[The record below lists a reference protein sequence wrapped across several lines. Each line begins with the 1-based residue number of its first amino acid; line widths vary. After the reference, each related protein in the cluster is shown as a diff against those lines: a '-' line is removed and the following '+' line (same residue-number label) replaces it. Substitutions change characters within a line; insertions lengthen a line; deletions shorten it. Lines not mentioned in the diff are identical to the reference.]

1 FCHIGNS
8 PVCSQVTRRLTSRSE
23 ISTSGGERY
32 LSSLAQDD
40 KLLTQM
46 FTALSPLTSREH
58 DLTTFELT
66 PRLSRNVW
74 KQRETFDGNQEQR
87 VGDLKKILE
96 DRDCEI
102 DGKKSVLQQRLRD
115 VLHQE
120 GEDPD
125 TYLFEMDEDIK
136 SVLRNMEHLEEKM
149 LENSGNLE
157 KKCWKILKKKIMEN
171 SGNLEEKMLENT
183 GNLKKHLEEKIME
196 NSGNLEAR
204 VIEKN
209 VGKYRLENKLSETK
223 QQLDQKIREI
233 ESQFALLSSKTD
245 LSPPGAADENVGE
258 VNSSANKD
266 VKIKEGKESP
276 ACSVAGD
283 KEQHSIRHT
292 TCETKMRM
300 KPPQFDG
307 KTPWPNYLRQFEAA
321 AKTNDWSMDEK
332 ATALTLALRGD
343 ATDILQ
349 TLSSA
354 EQADYEQLIKHLE
367 MRYGQTNLEHV
378 YHSQLKNRYQK
389 PSETLKE
396 FQVDISRL
404 VRLAYPATPEAVME
418 RLAVQAFLDGLRDG
432 ETRQAL
438 ILARPTNLV
447 DALTRALE
455 FEAAKQCA
463 KGQARIRQVEED
475 SNGDTM
481 EATIRKF
488 VKEALSEAKKV
499 QCWKCGKVGHIRRRC
514 PENQAGA
521 TATHQSNSIFIDALV
536 DGKPRELLL
545 DTGATRTII
554 RPDIVGTST
563 KVKPT
568 PWRLRTATGQ
578 PATIHGEVGVTFN
591 IGNTCFNG
599 QVLVADIE
607 DELILGMDIMNT
619 KGFKLDFKRG
629 VLQINEEEVV
639 LHGRTE
645 ERWNS
650 LDLNDGCLKRVL
662 ENGEGKEDRRQIVVP
677 KTRVPG
683 VLREIHGGASGGHLG
698 VTRTLA
704 KLRERFYWVNA
715 TKDFGC
721 PPGEDVAGEDYVTTL
736 RRRMDDI
743 HDQVRSNIQSASDR
757 MKETYDIGAQNDGY
771 QSGDLVWLYNP
782 QRRRGLSP
790 KLQTLWEGPYEVL
803 ARINDVVYR
812 IKKSSGGKPR
822 VVHFNRLTPFSG
834 SNDASVRTV
843 VPSTH
848 EMSFENFMAQYSP
861 NHKARYG
868 VTREEQRDLFQVP
881 AEFALAHCVA
891 QDLQMSRGIAAA
903 FKEKFGNVDELRRQ
917 RPEVGD
923 VLQLG
928 GDETSRRV
936 FYLVTKHLSRDKPT
950 YENVWESLISLRGA
964 LLSQEVTHL
973 AIPKLSCGLDG
984 LNWRVVRNMLEVL
997 FQFTGIE
1004 VLVCSYH
1011 PGVPIA
1017 ERTVDCYFYQQSRC
1031 KKGSLCRYR
1040 HHPTLRTLSGT
1051 ERCLR
1056 RGQCNESASSVPSTA
1071 LSPLTSREHDLTTS
1085 ELTPRLSRNVW
1096 KQRET
1101 FDGNQEQRPG
1111 EANKLEI
1118 AIVNYEEKVKPS
1130 LALTMSRNTSNP
1142 RPLTILF
1149 DCSMVTSWPFGEITR
1164 RYRDLILLF
1173 IDSHDK
1179 SNKPFKGI
1187 LRSKT

>member
-1 FCHIGNS
+1 MAS
-8 PVCSQVTRRLTSRSE
+8 RRV
-23 ISTSGGERY
+23 
-32 LSSLAQDD
+32 
-40 KLLTQM
+40 LLK
-46 FTALSPLTSREH
+46 
-58 DLTTFELT
+58 DL
-66 PRLSRNVW
+66 
-74 KQRETFDGNQEQR
+74 K

-102 DGKKSVLQQRLRD
+102 DGKKVFYNN
-115 VLHQE
+115 
-120 GEDPD
+120 GC
-125 TYLFEMDEDIK
+125 EMFYTRRVKIQIQA
-136 SVLRNMEHLEEKM
+136 KM
-149 LENSGNLE
+149 LEN
-157 KKCWKILKKKIMEN
+157 CV
-171 SGNLEEKMLENT
+171 NLEE
-183 GNLKKHLEEKIME
+183 
-196 NSGNLEAR
+196 
-204 VIEKN
+204 
-209 VGKYRLENKLSETK
+209 RLENKLSETK

-258 VNSSANKD
+258 VNSSPNKD

-367 MRYGQTNLEHV
+367 MRYGQTNLEYV

-514 PENQAGA
+514 PENQAVA
-521 TATHQSNSIFIDALV
+521 TATVPEKRNRVDDKGQPSIRDPQAPRKIAQVASLEHQSNSIFINALV

-563 KVKPT
+563 KVKRT

-645 ERWNS
+645 ERVRVVLAEDSSISERCEAILYACPDGRYDEGSIMMVEPGTHDSEGGHGVVIGKSLSHVRKIVPVRVMNVNYHPVTLKKGTVLGYCCPVASIVRSLGATRENSAEISAELEALIKTSSRHLKMDQRKITTVLDDNWQIEKIKIDQENDPELKHIMTWKKEGRRPTWAEIARYSPVLKSYWAQWNS

-662 ENGEGKEDRRQIVVP
+662 ENGEGEDI
-677 KTRVPG
+677 
-683 VLREIHGGASGGHLG
+683 
-698 VTRTLA
+698 
-704 KLRERFYWVNA
+704 
-715 TKDFGC
+715 
-721 PPGEDVAGEDYVTTL
+721 AGEDYVTTL

-843 VPSTH
+843 VPFTH

-928 GDETSRRV
+928 GNETSRRV

-1004 VLVCSYH
+1004 VLEYQS
-1011 PGVPIA
+1011 PKEQWIA
-1017 ERTVDCYFYQQSRC
+1017 TSINSPAARKAHSVDIATIQPKNTFRDGKVFKEGTV
-1031 KKGSLCRYR
+1031 
-1040 HHPTLRTLSGT
+1040 
-1051 ERCLR
+1051 
-1056 RGQCNESASSVPSTA
+1056 
-1071 LSPLTSREHDLTTS
+1071 
-1085 ELTPRLSRNVW
+1085 
-1096 KQRET
+1096 
-1101 FDGNQEQRPG
+1101 
-1111 EANKLEI
+1111 
-1118 AIVNYEEKVKPS
+1118 
-1130 LALTMSRNTSNP
+1130 
-1142 RPLTILF
+1142 
-1149 DCSMVTSWPFGEITR
+1149 
-1164 RYRDLILLF
+1164 
-1173 IDSHDK
+1173 
-1179 SNKPFKGI
+1179 
-1187 LRSKT
+1187 

>member
-1 FCHIGNS
+1 
-8 PVCSQVTRRLTSRSE
+8 
-23 ISTSGGERY
+23 
-32 LSSLAQDD
+32 
-40 KLLTQM
+40 
-46 FTALSPLTSREH
+46 
-58 DLTTFELT
+58 
-66 PRLSRNVW
+66 
-74 KQRETFDGNQEQR
+74 
-87 VGDLKKILE
+87 
-96 DRDCEI
+96 
-102 DGKKSVLQQRLRD
+102 
-115 VLHQE
+115 
-120 GEDPD
+120 
-125 TYLFEMDEDIK
+125 
-136 SVLRNMEHLEEKM
+136 
-149 LENSGNLE
+149 
-157 KKCWKILKKKIMEN
+157 
-171 SGNLEEKMLENT
+171 
-183 GNLKKHLEEKIME
+183 ME
-196 NSGNLEAR
+196 NSGNLEAKMLENC
-204 VIEKN
+204 VNLEE
-209 VGKYRLENKLSETK
+209 RLENKLSETK

-245 LSPPGAADENVGE
+245 LSPPGAADKNVGE
-258 VNSSANKD
+258 VNSSPNKD

-514 PENQAGA
+514 PENQAVA
-521 TATHQSNSIFIDALV
+521 TATVPEKLNRVDDKGQPSIRDPQAPRKIAQVASLEHQSNSIFIDALV

-645 ERWNS
+645 ERVRVVLAEDS
-650 LDLNDGCLKRVL
+650 SISERCEAILYACPDGRYD
-662 ENGEGKEDRRQIVVP
+662 EGSIMMVE
-677 KTRVPG
+677 PG
-683 VLREIHGGASGGHLG
+683 THDSEGGHGVVIGKSLSHVRKIVPVRVMNVNYHPVTLKKGTVLG
-698 VTRTLA
+698 
-704 KLRERFYWVNA
+704 YC
-715 TKDFGC
+715 C
-721 PPGEDVAGEDYVTTL
+721 PVASIVRSLGEDIAGEDYVTTL

-936 FYLVTKHLSRDKPT
+936 FYL
-950 YENVWESLISLRGA
+950 
-964 LLSQEVTHL
+964 
-973 AIPKLSCGLDG
+973 
-984 LNWRVVRNMLEVL
+984 
-997 FQFTGIE
+997 
-1004 VLVCSYH
+1004 
-1011 PGVPIA
+1011 
-1017 ERTVDCYFYQQSRC
+1017 
-1031 KKGSLCRYR
+1031 
-1040 HHPTLRTLSGT
+1040 
-1051 ERCLR
+1051 
-1056 RGQCNESASSVPSTA
+1056 
-1071 LSPLTSREHDLTTS
+1071 
-1085 ELTPRLSRNVW
+1085 
-1096 KQRET
+1096 
-1101 FDGNQEQRPG
+1101 
-1111 EANKLEI
+1111 
-1118 AIVNYEEKVKPS
+1118 
-1130 LALTMSRNTSNP
+1130 
-1142 RPLTILF
+1142 
-1149 DCSMVTSWPFGEITR
+1149 
-1164 RYRDLILLF
+1164 
-1173 IDSHDK
+1173 
-1179 SNKPFKGI
+1179 
-1187 LRSKT
+1187 

>member
-1 FCHIGNS
+1 
-8 PVCSQVTRRLTSRSE
+8 
-23 ISTSGGERY
+23 
-32 LSSLAQDD
+32 
-40 KLLTQM
+40 
-46 FTALSPLTSREH
+46 
-58 DLTTFELT
+58 
-66 PRLSRNVW
+66 
-74 KQRETFDGNQEQR
+74 
-87 VGDLKKILE
+87 
-96 DRDCEI
+96 
-102 DGKKSVLQQRLRD
+102 
-115 VLHQE
+115 
-120 GEDPD
+120 
-125 TYLFEMDEDIK
+125 
-136 SVLRNMEHLEEKM
+136 M
-149 LENSGNLE
+149 L
-157 KKCWKILKKKIMEN
+157 EN

-196 NSGNLEAR
+196 NSETKMSENSSNLEAR
-204 VIEKN
+204 VIEKMLEN
-209 VGKYRLENKLSETK
+209 TGNLKKHLEEKIMENSGNLEAKMLENCVNLEERLENKLSETK

-258 VNSSANKD
+258 VNSSPNKD

-307 KTPWPNYLRQFEAA
+307 KTPWPNYLCQFEAA

-354 EQADYEQLIKHLE
+354 EQTDYKQLIKHLE
-367 MRYGQTNLEHV
+367 MRYGQTNLEYV

-389 PSETLKE
+389 NPE
-396 FQVDISRL
+396 FQLDISRL
-404 VRLAYPATPEAVME
+404 VRLAYPATPEAVIE

-438 ILARPTNLV
+438 ILARPTNLGQPSIRDPQAHRKIAQV
-447 DALTRALE
+447 ASLE
-455 FEAAKQCA
+455 
-463 KGQARIRQVEED
+463 
-475 SNGDTM
+475 
-481 EATIRKF
+481 
-488 VKEALSEAKKV
+488 
-499 QCWKCGKVGHIRRRC
+499 
-514 PENQAGA
+514 
-521 TATHQSNSIFIDALV
+521 HQSNSIFIDALV

-645 ERWNS
+645 ERVRVVLAEDS
-650 LDLNDGCLKRVL
+650 SISERCEAILYACPDGRYD
-662 ENGEGKEDRRQIVVP
+662 EGSIMMVE
-677 KTRVPG
+677 PG
-683 VLREIHGGASGGHLG
+683 THDSEGGHGVVIGKSLSHVRKIVPVRVMNVNYHPVTLKKGTVLG
-698 VTRTLA
+698 YCCPVASIVRSLGTTRENSAEISAELEALIKTSSRHL
-704 KLRERFYWVNA
+704 KMDQRKMLRSLIEEFRDIFDDGSGSRGRTNL
-715 TKDFGC
+715 FGC

-757 MKETYDIGAQNDGY
+757 MKETYDIGAQNYGY

-803 ARINDVVYR
+803 TRINDVVYR

-1071 LSPLTSREHDLTTS
+1071 LSPLTSREHDLTTRRADS
-1085 ELTPRLSRNVW
+1085 AVIEKCLETAGNIAMYL
-1096 KQRET
+1096 KT
-1101 FDGNQEQRPG
+1101 FDGNQEQRNHKQP
-1111 EANKLEI
+1111 ENE
-1118 AIVNYEEKVKPS
+1118 
-1130 LALTMSRNTSNP
+1130 
-1142 RPLTILF
+1142 
-1149 DCSMVTSWPFGEITR
+1149 
-1164 RYRDLILLF
+1164 
-1173 IDSHDK
+1173 
-1179 SNKPFKGI
+1179 
-1187 LRSKT
+1187 

>member
-1 FCHIGNS
+1 
-8 PVCSQVTRRLTSRSE
+8 
-23 ISTSGGERY
+23 
-32 LSSLAQDD
+32 
-40 KLLTQM
+40 
-46 FTALSPLTSREH
+46 
-58 DLTTFELT
+58 
-66 PRLSRNVW
+66 
-74 KQRETFDGNQEQR
+74 
-87 VGDLKKILE
+87 
-96 DRDCEI
+96 
-102 DGKKSVLQQRLRD
+102 
-115 VLHQE
+115 
-120 GEDPD
+120 
-125 TYLFEMDEDIK
+125 
-136 SVLRNMEHLEEKM
+136 
-149 LENSGNLE
+149 
-157 KKCWKILKKKIMEN
+157 
-171 SGNLEEKMLENT
+171 MLENT

-196 NSGNLEAR
+196 NSGNLEAKMLENC
-204 VIEKN
+204 VNLEE
-209 VGKYRLENKLSETK
+209 RLENKLSETK

-258 VNSSANKD
+258 VNSSPNKD

-367 MRYGQTNLEHV
+367 M
-378 YHSQLKNRYQK
+378 
-389 PSETLKE
+389 SETLKE

-514 PENQAGA
+514 PENQAVA
-521 TATHQSNSIFIDALV
+521 TATGQPSIRDPQAPRKIAQVASLEHQSNSIFIDALV

-554 RPDIVGTST
+554 RPDIVRTSA

-645 ERWNS
+645 ERVRVVLAEDS
-650 LDLNDGCLKRVL
+650 SISERCEAILYACPDGRYD
-662 ENGEGKEDRRQIVVP
+662 EGSIMMVE
-677 KTRVPG
+677 PG
-683 VLREIHGGASGGHLG
+683 THDSEGGHGVVIGKSLSHVRKIVPVRVMNVNYHPVTLKKGTVLG
-698 VTRTLA
+698 YCCPVASIVRSLSTTRENSAEISAELEALIKTSSRHLKMDQRKITTVLDDNWQIEKIKIDQENDPELKHIMTWKKEGRRPTWA
-704 KLRERFYWVNA
+704 EIALIF
-715 TKDFGC
+715 
-721 PPGEDVAGEDYVTTL
+721 PGEDVAGEDYVTTL

-1031 KKGSLCRYR
+1031 KKGSICRYR

-1056 RGQCNESASSVPSTA
+1056 RGQCNESASSAPSTA
-1071 LSPLTSREHDLTTS
+1071 LSPLTSREHDLTTRRADS
-1085 ELTPRLSRNVW
+1085 ASIKKYLEAMGNIDEYSI
-1096 KQRET
+1096 T
-1101 FDGNQEQRPG
+1101 FDGNQEQRVG
-1111 EANKLEI
+1111 
-1118 AIVNYEEKVKPS
+1118 
-1130 LALTMSRNTSNP
+1130 SRS
-1142 RPLTILF
+1142 
-1149 DCSMVTSWPFGEITR
+1149 
-1164 RYRDLILLF
+1164 
-1173 IDSHDK
+1173 
-1179 SNKPFKGI
+1179 
-1187 LRSKT
+1187 

>member
-1 FCHIGNS
+1 MLE
-8 PVCSQVTRRLTSRSE
+8 VRK
-23 ISTSGGERY
+23 SGAYKKTLPGEPGRGY
-32 LSSLAQDD
+32 SNGAGKLNRVDD
-40 KLLTQM
+40 KGQ
-46 FTALSPLTSREH
+46 P
-58 DLTTFELT
+58 
-66 PRLSRNVW
+66 
-74 KQRETFDGNQEQR
+74 
-87 VGDLKKILE
+87 
-96 DRDCEI
+96 
-102 DGKKSVLQQRLRD
+102 
-115 VLHQE
+115 
-120 GEDPD
+120 
-125 TYLFEMDEDIK
+125 
-136 SVLRNMEHLEEKM
+136 
-149 LENSGNLE
+149 
-157 KKCWKILKKKIMEN
+157 
-171 SGNLEEKMLENT
+171 
-183 GNLKKHLEEKIME
+183 
-196 NSGNLEAR
+196 
-204 VIEKN
+204 
-209 VGKYRLENKLSETK
+209 
-223 QQLDQKIREI
+223 
-233 ESQFALLSSKTD
+233 
-245 LSPPGAADENVGE
+245 
-258 VNSSANKD
+258 
-266 VKIKEGKESP
+266 
-276 ACSVAGD
+276 
-283 KEQHSIRHT
+283 SIRD
-292 TCETKMRM
+292 
-300 KPPQFDG
+300 PQAPR
-307 KTPWPNYLRQFEAA
+307 KIAQVA
-321 AKTNDWSMDEK
+321 S
-332 ATALTLALRGD
+332 
-343 ATDILQ
+343 
-349 TLSSA
+349 
-354 EQADYEQLIKHLE
+354 LE
-367 MRYGQTNLEHV
+367 
-378 YHSQLKNRYQK
+378 
-389 PSETLKE
+389 
-396 FQVDISRL
+396 
-404 VRLAYPATPEAVME
+404 
-418 RLAVQAFLDGLRDG
+418 
-432 ETRQAL
+432 
-438 ILARPTNLV
+438 
-447 DALTRALE
+447 
-455 FEAAKQCA
+455 
-463 KGQARIRQVEED
+463 
-475 SNGDTM
+475 
-481 EATIRKF
+481 
-488 VKEALSEAKKV
+488 
-499 QCWKCGKVGHIRRRC
+499 
-514 PENQAGA
+514 
-521 TATHQSNSIFIDALV
+521 HQSNSIFIDALV

-578 PATIHGEVGVTFN
+578 PATIHGEVGVAFN

-607 DELILGMDIMNT
+607 DELILGIDIMNT
-619 KGFKLDFKRG
+619 KGFKLDSNG
-629 VLQINEEEVV
+629 E
-639 LHGRTE
+639 TE
-645 ERWNS
+645 ERVRVVLAEDSSISERCEAILYACPDGRYDEGSIMMVEPGTHDSEGGHGVVIGKSLSHVRKNSTGKRPRIETHHDLEKGGTEADMGRNCTIFPVLKSYWAQWNS

-677 KTRVPG
+677 KTR
-683 VLREIHGGASGGHLG
+683 
-698 VTRTLA
+698 
-704 KLRERFYWVNA
+704 
-715 TKDFGC
+715 FGC

-803 ARINDVVYR
+803 ARINDVVY
-812 IKKSSGGKPR
+812 SHR
-822 VVHFNRLTPFSG
+822 VG
-834 SNDASVRTV
+834 SQGNNASVRTV

-917 RPEVGD
+917 RPEVGG

-928 GDETSRRV
+928 EDETSRRV

-1071 LSPLTSREHDLTTS
+1071 LSPLTSREHDLTTF
-1085 ELTPRLSRNVW
+1085 ELTPRLSRNFW

-1101 FDGNQEQRPG
+1101 FDGNQEQRVG
-1111 EANKLEI
+1111 
-1118 AIVNYEEKVKPS
+1118 
-1130 LALTMSRNTSNP
+1130 SRS
-1142 RPLTILF
+1142 
-1149 DCSMVTSWPFGEITR
+1149 
-1164 RYRDLILLF
+1164 
-1173 IDSHDK
+1173 
-1179 SNKPFKGI
+1179 
-1187 LRSKT
+1187 

>member
-1 FCHIGNS
+1 
-8 PVCSQVTRRLTSRSE
+8 
-23 ISTSGGERY
+23 
-32 LSSLAQDD
+32 
-40 KLLTQM
+40 
-46 FTALSPLTSREH
+46 
-58 DLTTFELT
+58 
-66 PRLSRNVW
+66 
-74 KQRETFDGNQEQR
+74 
-87 VGDLKKILE
+87 
-96 DRDCEI
+96 
-102 DGKKSVLQQRLRD
+102 
-115 VLHQE
+115 
-120 GEDPD
+120 
-125 TYLFEMDEDIK
+125 
-136 SVLRNMEHLEEKM
+136 
-149 LENSGNLE
+149 
-157 KKCWKILKKKIMEN
+157 
-171 SGNLEEKMLENT
+171 
-183 GNLKKHLEEKIME
+183 ME
-196 NSGNLEAR
+196 NSGNLEAKMLENC
-204 VIEKN
+204 VNLEE
-209 VGKYRLENKLSETK
+209 RLENKLSETK

-258 VNSSANKD
+258 VNSSPNKD

-514 PENQAGA
+514 PENQAVA

-554 RPDIVGTST
+554 RPDIVRTST

-645 ERWNS
+645 ERVRVVLAEDSSISERCEAILYACPDGRYDEGSIMMVEPGTHDSEGGHGVVIGKSLSHVSKIVPVRVMNVNYHPVTLKKGTVLGYCCPVASIVRSLGTTRENSAEISAELEALIKTSSRHLKMDQRKITTVLDDNWQIEKIKIDQENDPELKHIMTWKKEGRRPTWAEIARYSPVLKSYWAQWNS
-650 LDLNDGCLKRVL
+650 
-662 ENGEGKEDRRQIVVP
+662 
-677 KTRVPG
+677 
-683 VLREIHGGASGGHLG
+683 
-698 VTRTLA
+698 
-704 KLRERFYWVNA
+704 
-715 TKDFGC
+715 
-721 PPGEDVAGEDYVTTL
+721 
-736 RRRMDDI
+736 
-743 HDQVRSNIQSASDR
+743 
-757 MKETYDIGAQNDGY
+757 
-771 QSGDLVWLYNP
+771 
-782 QRRRGLSP
+782 
-790 KLQTLWEGPYEVL
+790 
-803 ARINDVVYR
+803 
-812 IKKSSGGKPR
+812 
-822 VVHFNRLTPFSG
+822 
-834 SNDASVRTV
+834 
-843 VPSTH
+843 ST
-848 EMSFENFMAQYSP
+848 
-861 NHKARYG
+861 
-868 VTREEQRDLFQVP
+868 
-881 AEFALAHCVA
+881 
-891 QDLQMSRGIAAA
+891 
-903 FKEKFGNVDELRRQ
+903 
-917 RPEVGD
+917 
-923 VLQLG
+923 
-928 GDETSRRV
+928 
-936 FYLVTKHLSRDKPT
+936 
-950 YENVWESLISLRGA
+950 
-964 LLSQEVTHL
+964 
-973 AIPKLSCGLDG
+973 
-984 LNWRVVRNMLEVL
+984 
-997 FQFTGIE
+997 
-1004 VLVCSYH
+1004 
-1011 PGVPIA
+1011 
-1017 ERTVDCYFYQQSRC
+1017 
-1031 KKGSLCRYR
+1031 
-1040 HHPTLRTLSGT
+1040 
-1051 ERCLR
+1051 
-1056 RGQCNESASSVPSTA
+1056 
-1071 LSPLTSREHDLTTS
+1071 
-1085 ELTPRLSRNVW
+1085 
-1096 KQRET
+1096 
-1101 FDGNQEQRPG
+1101 
-1111 EANKLEI
+1111 
-1118 AIVNYEEKVKPS
+1118 
-1130 LALTMSRNTSNP
+1130 
-1142 RPLTILF
+1142 
-1149 DCSMVTSWPFGEITR
+1149 
-1164 RYRDLILLF
+1164 
-1173 IDSHDK
+1173 
-1179 SNKPFKGI
+1179 
-1187 LRSKT
+1187 

>member
-1 FCHIGNS
+1 M
-8 PVCSQVTRRLTSRSE
+8 PKTTSRSCD
-23 ISTSGGERY
+23 TGKNRADGV
-32 LSSLAQDD
+32 
-40 KLLTQM
+40 LTQSASSVPS
-46 FTALSPLTSREH
+46 TALSPLTSREH
-58 DLTTFELT
+58 DLTTRRADSAAIKKCLEAAGNIVVY
-66 PRLSRNVW
+66 SN
-74 KQRETFDGNQEQR
+74 TFDGNQEQR

-157 KKCWKILKKKIMEN
+157 KKMLEN

-183 GNLKKHLEEKIME
+183 GNLKKHLEEK
-196 NSGNLEAR
+196 NH
-204 VIEKN
+204 
-209 VGKYRLENKLSETK
+209 GKLCKLG
-223 QQLDQKIREI
+223 R

-258 VNSSANKD
+258 VNSSPNKD

-276 ACSVAGD
+276 ACRVAGD

-367 MRYGQTNLEHV
+367 MRYGQTNLEYV

-404 VRLAYPATPEAVME
+404 VRTPEAVME
-418 RLAVQAFLDGLRDG
+418 RLAVQAFLDGLREG

-463 KGQARIRQVEED
+463 KGQAKIRQVEED

-514 PENQAGA
+514 PENQAVA
-521 TATHQSNSIFIDALV
+521 TATVPEKLNRVDDKGQPSIRDPPSPRKIAQVASLEHQSNSIFIDALV

-639 LHGRTE
+639 SHGRTE
-645 ERWNS
+645 ERVRVVLAEDS
-650 LDLNDGCLKRVL
+650 SISERCEAILYACPDGRYD
-662 ENGEGKEDRRQIVVP
+662 EGSIMMVE
-677 KTRVPG
+677 PG
-683 VLREIHGGASGGHLG
+683 THDSEGGHG
-698 VTRTLA
+698 VVIGKSLSHVR
-704 KLRERFYWVNA
+704 KIVPVRVMNVNYHPVNPEERNSAWV
-715 TKDFGC
+715 
-721 PPGEDVAGEDYVTTL
+721 
-736 RRRMDDI
+736 
-743 HDQVRSNIQSASDR
+743 
-757 MKETYDIGAQNDGY
+757 
-771 QSGDLVWLYNP
+771 
-782 QRRRGLSP
+782 
-790 KLQTLWEGPYEVL
+790 
-803 ARINDVVYR
+803 
-812 IKKSSGGKPR
+812 
-822 VVHFNRLTPFSG
+822 
-834 SNDASVRTV
+834 
-843 VPSTH
+843 
-848 EMSFENFMAQYSP
+848 
-861 NHKARYG
+861 
-868 VTREEQRDLFQVP
+868 
-881 AEFALAHCVA
+881 
-891 QDLQMSRGIAAA
+891 
-903 FKEKFGNVDELRRQ
+903 
-917 RPEVGD
+917 
-923 VLQLG
+923 
-928 GDETSRRV
+928 
-936 FYLVTKHLSRDKPT
+936 
-950 YENVWESLISLRGA
+950 
-964 LLSQEVTHL
+964 LLS
-973 AIPKLSCGLDG
+973 
-984 LNWRVVRNMLEVL
+984 
-997 FQFTGIE
+997 
-1004 VLVCSYH
+1004 
-1011 PGVPIA
+1011 
-1017 ERTVDCYFYQQSRC
+1017 
-1031 KKGSLCRYR
+1031 
-1040 HHPTLRTLSGT
+1040 
-1051 ERCLR
+1051 
-1056 RGQCNESASSVPSTA
+1056 SS
-1071 LSPLTSREHDLTTS
+1071 
-1085 ELTPRLSRNVW
+1085 
-1096 KQRET
+1096 
-1101 FDGNQEQRPG
+1101 
-1111 EANKLEI
+1111 
-1118 AIVNYEEKVKPS
+1118 
-1130 LALTMSRNTSNP
+1130 
-1142 RPLTILF
+1142 
-1149 DCSMVTSWPFGEITR
+1149 
-1164 RYRDLILLF
+1164 
-1173 IDSHDK
+1173 ID
-1179 SNKPFKGI
+1179 
-1187 LRSKT
+1187 

>member
-1 FCHIGNS
+1 
-8 PVCSQVTRRLTSRSE
+8 
-23 ISTSGGERY
+23 
-32 LSSLAQDD
+32 
-40 KLLTQM
+40 
-46 FTALSPLTSREH
+46 
-58 DLTTFELT
+58 
-66 PRLSRNVW
+66 
-74 KQRETFDGNQEQR
+74 
-87 VGDLKKILE
+87 
-96 DRDCEI
+96 
-102 DGKKSVLQQRLRD
+102 
-115 VLHQE
+115 
-120 GEDPD
+120 
-125 TYLFEMDEDIK
+125 
-136 SVLRNMEHLEEKM
+136 M

-157 KKCWKILKKKIMEN
+157 KKMLEN

-183 GNLKKHLEEKIME
+183 E
-196 NSGNLEAR
+196 
-204 VIEKN
+204 
-209 VGKYRLENKLSETK
+209 RLENKLSETK

-258 VNSSANKD
+258 VNSSPNKD

-292 TCETKMRM
+292 PCDTKMRM

-463 KGQARIRQVEED
+463 RGQARIRQVEED

-514 PENQAGA
+514 PENQAVA

-645 ERWNS
+645 ERVRVVLAEDSSISERCEAILYACPDGRYDEGSIMMVEPRTHDSGHGVVIGKSLSHVRKIVPVRVMNVNYHPVTLKKGTVLGYCCPVASIVRSLGTTRENS
-650 LDLNDGCLKRVL
+650 AEISAELEALIKTSSRHLKMDQRKITTVLDDNWQIEKMKIDQENDPELKHIMTWKK
-662 ENGEGKEDRRQIVVP
+662 EGRRP
-677 KTRVPG
+677 TWA
-683 VLREIHGGASGGHLG
+683 EIARYSP
-698 VTRTLA
+698 
-704 KLRERFYWVNA
+704 
-715 TKDFGC
+715 FGC
-721 PPGEDVAGEDYVTTL
+721 PPGEDIAGEDYVTTL

-757 MKETYDIGAQNDGY
+757 MKETYDIGAQNNGY

-1071 LSPLTSREHDLTTS
+1071 LS
-1085 ELTPRLSRNVW
+1085 
-1096 KQRET
+1096 
-1101 FDGNQEQRPG
+1101 
-1111 EANKLEI
+1111 
-1118 AIVNYEEKVKPS
+1118 
-1130 LALTMSRNTSNP
+1130 
-1142 RPLTILF
+1142 
-1149 DCSMVTSWPFGEITR
+1149 
-1164 RYRDLILLF
+1164 
-1173 IDSHDK
+1173 
-1179 SNKPFKGI
+1179 
-1187 LRSKT
+1187 

>member
-1 FCHIGNS
+1 MAS
-8 PVCSQVTRRLTSRSE
+8 RRV
-23 ISTSGGERY
+23 
-32 LSSLAQDD
+32 
-40 KLLTQM
+40 LLK
-46 FTALSPLTSREH
+46 
-58 DLTTFELT
+58 DL
-66 PRLSRNVW
+66 
-74 KQRETFDGNQEQR
+74 K

-157 KKCWKILKKKIMEN
+157 KKIIEN
-171 SGNLEEKMLENT
+171 CVNLEER
-183 GNLKKHLEEKIME
+183 LK
-196 NSGNLEAR
+196 
-204 VIEKN
+204 
-209 VGKYRLENKLSETK
+209 NKLSETK

-258 VNSSANKD
+258 VNSSPNKD

-499 QCWKCGKVGHIRRRC
+499 QCWKCEKKTLPGEPGRGYSNGAGKLNRGDDKGQPSIRD
-514 PENQAGA
+514 PQAPRKIA
-521 TATHQSNSIFIDALV
+521 QVASLEHQSNSIFIDALV

-599 QVLVADIE
+599 QVLIADIE

-645 ERWNS
+645 ERVRVVLAEDSSISERCEAILYACPDGRYDEGSIMMVEPGTHDSEGGHGVVIGKSLSHVRKIVPVRVMNVNYHPVTLKKGTVLGYCCPVASIVRSLGTTRENSAEISAELEALIKTSSRHLKMDQRKMPTLAEIVRYSPVLKSYWAQWNS

-704 KLRERFYWVNA
+704 KLRER
-715 TKDFGC
+715 
-721 PPGEDVAGEDYVTTL
+721 EDVAGEDYVTTL
-736 RRRMDDI
+736 RRRMDDM

-1071 LSPLTSREHDLTTS
+1071 LSPLTSREHDLTTRRADS
-1085 ELTPRLSRNVW
+1085 AVIEKCLETAGNIAEYSN
-1096 KQRET
+1096 T
-1101 FDGNQEQRPG
+1101 FDGNQEQRVG
-1111 EANKLEI
+1111 
-1118 AIVNYEEKVKPS
+1118 
-1130 LALTMSRNTSNP
+1130 SRS
-1142 RPLTILF
+1142 
-1149 DCSMVTSWPFGEITR
+1149 
-1164 RYRDLILLF
+1164 
-1173 IDSHDK
+1173 
-1179 SNKPFKGI
+1179 
-1187 LRSKT
+1187 

>member
-1 FCHIGNS
+1 MLE
-8 PVCSQVTRRLTSRSE
+8 VRK
-23 ISTSGGERY
+23 SGAYKKTLPGEPGRGY
-32 LSSLAQDD
+32 SNGAGKLNRVDD
-40 KLLTQM
+40 KGQ
-46 FTALSPLTSREH
+46 P
-58 DLTTFELT
+58 
-66 PRLSRNVW
+66 
-74 KQRETFDGNQEQR
+74 
-87 VGDLKKILE
+87 
-96 DRDCEI
+96 
-102 DGKKSVLQQRLRD
+102 
-115 VLHQE
+115 
-120 GEDPD
+120 
-125 TYLFEMDEDIK
+125 
-136 SVLRNMEHLEEKM
+136 
-149 LENSGNLE
+149 
-157 KKCWKILKKKIMEN
+157 
-171 SGNLEEKMLENT
+171 
-183 GNLKKHLEEKIME
+183 
-196 NSGNLEAR
+196 
-204 VIEKN
+204 
-209 VGKYRLENKLSETK
+209 
-223 QQLDQKIREI
+223 
-233 ESQFALLSSKTD
+233 
-245 LSPPGAADENVGE
+245 
-258 VNSSANKD
+258 
-266 VKIKEGKESP
+266 
-276 ACSVAGD
+276 
-283 KEQHSIRHT
+283 SIRD
-292 TCETKMRM
+292 
-300 KPPQFDG
+300 PQAPR
-307 KTPWPNYLRQFEAA
+307 KIAQVA
-321 AKTNDWSMDEK
+321 S
-332 ATALTLALRGD
+332 
-343 ATDILQ
+343 
-349 TLSSA
+349 
-354 EQADYEQLIKHLE
+354 LE
-367 MRYGQTNLEHV
+367 
-378 YHSQLKNRYQK
+378 
-389 PSETLKE
+389 
-396 FQVDISRL
+396 
-404 VRLAYPATPEAVME
+404 
-418 RLAVQAFLDGLRDG
+418 
-432 ETRQAL
+432 
-438 ILARPTNLV
+438 
-447 DALTRALE
+447 
-455 FEAAKQCA
+455 
-463 KGQARIRQVEED
+463 
-475 SNGDTM
+475 
-481 EATIRKF
+481 
-488 VKEALSEAKKV
+488 
-499 QCWKCGKVGHIRRRC
+499 
-514 PENQAGA
+514 
-521 TATHQSNSIFIDALV
+521 HQSNSIFIDALV

-599 QVLVADIE
+599 QVLIADIE

-645 ERWNS
+645 ERVRVVLAEDS
-650 LDLNDGCLKRVL
+650 SISERCEAILYACPDGRYD
-662 ENGEGKEDRRQIVVP
+662 EGSIMMVE
-677 KTRVPG
+677 PG
-683 VLREIHGGASGGHLG
+683 THDSEGGHGVVIGKSLSHVRKIVPVRVMNVNYHPVTLKKGTVLG
-698 VTRTLA
+698 YCCPVASIVRSLGTTRENSAEISAELEALIKTSSRHLKMDQRKITTVLDDNWQIEKIKIDQENDPELKHIMTWKKEGRRPTWA
-704 KLRERFYWVNA
+704 EIARYSP
-715 TKDFGC
+715 FGC
-721 PPGEDVAGEDYVTTL
+721 PPGEDIAGEDYVTTL

-812 IKKSSGGKPR
+812 IKKSSATTQVFELSFLPPTR
-822 VVHFNRLTPFSG
+822 CLL
-834 SNDASVRTV
+834 RTSW
-843 VPSTH
+843 PSIP
-848 EMSFENFMAQYSP
+848 P

-1056 RGQCNESASSVPSTA
+1056 RGQCNESASSAPSTA
-1071 LSPLTSREHDLTTS
+1071 LSPLTSREHDLTTRRADS
-1085 ELTPRLSRNVW
+1085 AIIKKCLETTGNIDEYSN
-1096 KQRET
+1096 T
-1101 FDGNQEQRPG
+1101 FDGNQEQRVG
-1111 EANKLEI
+1111 
-1118 AIVNYEEKVKPS
+1118 
-1130 LALTMSRNTSNP
+1130 SRS
-1142 RPLTILF
+1142 
-1149 DCSMVTSWPFGEITR
+1149 
-1164 RYRDLILLF
+1164 
-1173 IDSHDK
+1173 
-1179 SNKPFKGI
+1179 
-1187 LRSKT
+1187 